1 MFLVQDTPTGRLLQ
15 KYTFLSFYFKDKRF
29 SNSTFFCFNISTHIL
44 LIFLTVL
51 RRRINFCVRWLLFV
65 VFTLWVFDYLQLHS
79 QLRYVILLRNKGNS
93 KYFSVILIQGMAVR
107 NQNNKDFSLY
117 MNMNA
122 LNWDWLSTSTQP
134 GRAAIIYAEDQKF
147 YTTVA
152 TAKCAITHP
161 NGIFCIPFTN
171 WSFLTF

>member
-1 MFLVQDTPTGRLLQ
+1 
-15 KYTFLSFYFKDKRF
+15 
-29 SNSTFFCFNISTHIL
+29 
-44 LIFLTVL
+44 
-51 RRRINFCVRWLLFV
+51 
-65 VFTLWVFDYLQLHS
+65 
-79 QLRYVILLRNKGNS
+79 
-93 KYFSVILIQGMAVR
+93 MAVR

-152 TAKCAITHP
+152 TVYVQLHTQMA
-161 NGIFCIPFTN
+161 FFTYR
-171 WSFLTF
+171 SQTGLF

>member
-1 MFLVQDTPTGRLLQ
+1 M
-15 KYTFLSFYFKDKRF
+15 
-29 SNSTFFCFNISTHIL
+29 STHIL